1 MASNLRKGKIPY
13 RTTGVGEYVDETFT
27 LGGFFGDWAHL
38 FRRNNLAHP
47 VRWSDPSLMYGGL
60 DSAGLAPSD
69 ATDPRGAPLRL
80 LEGDGVAVSLSHRA
94 QAMPFAEKNVD
105 FHQVRFYDRG
115 HWLVETELGALE
127 AEPGDFVV
135 LPRGLI
141 YRETPRQAD
150 GNAVWIFETTSPVH
164 LAESLWDSV
173 GFVGMF
179 IDYSEMDIPEPGG
192 EGGANGGDGE
202 TEVRVLVDGEEHFLV
217 YGFDPCNDVVGWLG
231 DPVVFKMSAWA
242 VPAPGTSRGHLP
254 PPAHAVLWSDDKSF
268 FFNAMAFA
276 PFPNTPAPDGSIGAP
291 SHANDYDEVWL
302 THSSAAAPEGHLW
315 LLPRTIPHPGFKRPP
330 GYPKGEVQQ
339 MREMRINF
347 DTKAKLRWTEE
358 ARGALFDDPVTA
370 LYTSFMGVPLK
381 YAPEAVRA
389 RG

>member
-1 MASNLRKGKIPY
+1 MASNMRKGTIPY

-27 LGGFFGDWAHL
+27 LGGFFGDWAHM

-60 DSAGLAPSD
+60 DGAALQPTDAG
-69 ATDPRGAPLRL
+69 DPRGAPLRL
-80 LEGDGVAVSLSHRA
+80 LEGEGVAVSLSRRSG
-94 QAMPFAEKNVD
+94 AMPFAEKNVD

-115 HWLVETELGALE
+115 RWLVETELGALE

-141 YRETPRQAD
+141 YRETPQQSE
-150 GNAVWIFETTSPVH
+150 GNVAWVFETASPVQ

-179 IDYSEMDIPEPGG
+179 IDYSEMDVPEPAA
-192 EGGANGGDGE
+192 EDSTGE
-202 TEVRVLVDGEEHFLV
+202 TEVRVLVNREEHFVV
-217 YGFDPCNDVVGWLG
+217 YDFDPCRDVVGWVG

-242 VPAPGTSRGHLP
+242 V
-254 PPAHAVLWSDDKSF
+254 
-268 FFNAMAFA
+268 
-276 PFPNTPAPDGSIGAP
+276 PAPDGSIGAP

-302 THSSAAAPEGHLW
+302 THASAMAPEGHLW

-330 GYPKGEVQQ
+330 FYPKSGVEPL
-339 MREMRINF
+339 REMRINF
-347 DTKAKLRWTEE
+347 DTKASLRWTDA
-358 ARGALFDDPVTA
+358 AREALFDDPVSA
-370 LYTSFMGVPLK
+370 LYTSFMGIPLK
-381 YAPEAVRA
+381 YAPASVRERA
-389 RG
+389 